1 MWPSAGIARS
11 SGRRRQNEH
20 RYFCEGS
27 VSDPH
32 EVYIGPLHHEN
43 QIFFTFSSLRWFAH
57 LQNSPST
64 LPHHLRHRERTHPLP
79 PSNLDPL
86 IHLLLRPAKRSPT
99 PRHPPLKERLIETRV
114 PHLHPLLHLS
124 CPQFTSHSPRTALR
138 PRPLPHQHPHQLSQ

>member
-1 MWPSAGIARS
+1 MEMWPSAGIARS

-64 LPHHLRHRERTHPLP
+64 LPHHLRHRERTP
-79 PSNLDPL
+79 P
-86 IHLLLRPAKRSPT
+86 
-99 PRHPPLKERLIETRV
+99 PRQKV
-114 PHLHPLLHLS
+114 
-124 CPQFTSHSPRTALR
+124 SHSPPPTAERTADRDTRSAPPPSPPSL
-138 PRPLPHQHPHQLSQ
+138 LPAIHFALPENRLAPAAPPSSTPAPAFPIRQPDP